1 MDPPAPRA
9 ARPAPRVSIGL
20 PVRNGETYLAEAIA
34 SLLAQTY
41 DDLELVISDNA
52 STDST
57 RAICE
62 SFARQDA
69 RVRYVRTD
77 EDHGAAWNYN
87 RTFELSRG
95 TYFKWATDDDLHD
108 PRYLE
113 TCVAVLDADPGVVWC
128 HSRTLLIGPDGQ
140 PLAGPA
146 GGVLSY
152 APAPSSN
159 GHGPGAGRESDDV
172 AARLR
177 SILIE
182 SRGVRDI
189 FGLMRAEAVR
199 RTSLHL
205 PVYGADKVLVVELA
219 LQGRYREV
227 PEVLFLGRV
236 HARASS
242 ALGSA
247 AQQRRWIAGDR
258 GRRTASPR
266 LAILQAHCRA
276 IRRADLTAAERARC
290 YVVIG
295 RYLMQVRKWRTV
307 LGGALAG
314 AGTGGG
320 YLPALRTLDSVRA
333 AQPRAPGNRSQP

>member
-1 MDPPAPRA
+1 
-9 ARPAPRVSIGL
+9 VSIGL

-34 SLLAQTY
+34 SLLAQTF
-41 DDLELVISDNA
+41 DDLELIISDNA
-52 STDST
+52 STDCT

-62 SFARQDA
+62 AFVRQDP
-69 RVRYVRTD
+69 RVRYVRED
-77 EDHGAAWNYN
+77 EDRGAAWNYN

-95 TYFKWATDDDLHD
+95 GYFKWATDDDLHD

-113 TCVAVLDADPGVVWC
+113 TCVDRLDADPETVWC
-128 HSRTLLIGPDGQ
+128 HTRTLLIGPDGR
-140 PLAGPA
+140 PLDGPA

-152 APAPSSN
+152 APAPTAT
-159 GHGPGAGRESDDV
+159 HGTRHRGGRESDDV
-172 AARLR
+172 AVRLR

-189 FGLMRAEAVR
+189 FGLMRTEAVR

-205 PVYGADKVLVVELA
+205 PIYGADKVLVAELA

-236 HARASS
+236 HPRASS

-247 AQQRRWIAGDR
+247 AEQRRWIAGDR
-258 GRRTASPR
+258 GPRPVSPR

-276 IRRADLTAAERARC
+276 IRRADLTTAERARC
-290 YVVIG
+290 YAVIG
-295 RYLMQVRKWRTV
+295 RYLLQVRKWRAV
-307 LGGALAG
+307 FGGALAG
-314 AGTGGG
+314 SGTGGG
-320 YLPALRTLDSVRA
+320 YLPALRTLDTARPASRT
-333 AQPRAPGNRSQP
+333 PGPRSQS